1 MQKEG
6 TRLITIGVVLAIGGL
21 ILAALADGIYAHI
34 SNSGGYGDN
43 SGVAVLNFLGAI
55 FRTALTPFGA
65 TLAAIG
71 VGFRCLHSIE
81 SIETVSGTKGMAGH
95 E

>member
-1 MQKEG
+1 MQKAG
-6 TRLITIGVVLAIGGL
+6 TRLIIIGVVLAIGGL
-21 ILAALADGIYAHI
+21 ILAALADGIYTQFA
-34 SNSGGYGDN
+34 NSGGYGDN
-43 SGVAVLNFLGAI
+43 SGVAVLNFVGAI

-71 VGFRCLHSIE
+71 VGFRCLHSIQSTE
-81 SIETVSGTKGMAGH
+81 AVSGTKGMAGH